1 MRSTQRISILVLCF
15 FLLALIPCSTFGDTV
30 KSPAASQ
37 IIPTKYR
44 LLQILME
51 EETQVTAE
59 QVVTEPVAADS
70 STVPERE
77 GSHSAVRMS
86 QDSSGSS
93 DSIAGLQP
101 DSSYQGMGKGFVQT
115 NFDVSLVDQ
124 GKRVENR
131 ERLTARGLFDV
142 HVIHEFN

>member
-1 MRSTQRISILVLCF
+1 MRSTQRNSILVLCF
-15 FLLALIPCSTFGDTV
+15 FLLALIPCSTLGDTA

-51 EETQVTAE
+51 EETRVTAE
-59 QVVTEPVAADS
+59 QVVTDS

-93 DSIAGLQP
+93 DSIADLQP
-101 DSSYQGMGKGFVQT
+101 DLSYQGMGKGFVQT

-142 HVIHEFN
+142 HVVHEFN